1 MSPYQLS
8 HDEYKAL
15 SFELDHHILSKADAN
30 LIYTKFE
37 CYPENIVQ
45 KIENLS
51 GNQKC
56 QLKIPI

>member
-51 GNQKC
+51 GNPKC
-56 QLKIPI
+56 